1 LWHVSGLFGK
11 RVWSAR
17 HVPSFFRVDSTA
29 YVWDNGVDGVVLEIL
44 NTKCWLGIAWTVYS
58 Y

>member
-1 LWHVSGLFGK
+1 VSGLFGK